1 MSNLEADFKIKY
13 YVCALPVRVEEGDKC
28 PFLVKTV
35 TMQRQ
40 YNARY
45 LQRMQAGLH
54 YVYINLY
61 QYLQKWTNPYNTI
74 KT

>member
-13 YVCALPVRVEEGDKC
+13 YVCALPVRVKEGDKC

-45 LQRMQAGLH
+45 KECKQ
-54 YVYINLY
+54 VCITYI
-61 QYLQKWTNPYNTI
+61 
-74 KT
+74 